1 MTARLFLLTLSGLVP
16 VMLLPSWPTALIV
29 AGVIVL
35 AALVDFFLVPRVHD
49 LALQRTPAPKAR
61 LGRDTPGV
69 RTLSSA
75 SPRVLRLE
83 ARHAWTPSAGAVRT
97 RSRHVRSAGEP
108 AQVPAELRPARRGAL
123 AGDLVRP
130 RSRMPLGLIAR

>member
-49 LALQRTPAPKAR
+49 LALQRTPGPKVR
-61 LGRDTPGV
+61 LGDDTHSV
-69 RTLSSA
+69 LTLING

-83 ARHAWTPSAGAVRT
+83 VRDAWTPSAGAVQT
-97 RSRHVRSAGEP
+97 RSRHVLSAGER
-108 AQVPAELRPARRGAL
+108 AQVRTEQIGRAH
-123 AGDLVRP
+123 V
-130 RSRMPLGLIAR
+130 